1 MSYLFDPDSLC
12 NIAKKGIGLPY
23 EQMFE
28 TVRVELE
35 QKYPGRIND
44 KIQWMFNNAGG
55 CMYSVAILY
64 ASLTEY
70 ILIFGSPIG
79 TYGHTGRH
87 FTEIYDFVIDGEL
100 WYFKENRPFERIVRK
115 SGDTYY
121 LDKLQSEGLCIPEQ
135 AWVLEYARG
144 FIPSM
149 LPFGLADSLFS
160 TLDWK
165 TLGCTFSIYGKFLLK
180 NLWKETHKNFRP
192 SASKEMP

>member
-1 MSYLFDPDSLC
+1 MHYIFDPDTLQE
-12 NIAKKGIGLPY
+12 IAKKGMGLPY

-35 QKYPGRIND
+35 QKYPGRINN

-55 CMYSVAILY
+55 CMYSVAVLH

-79 TYGHTGRH
+79 TQGHTGRH
-87 FTEIYDFVIDGEL
+87 FAEIYDFVMDGEL
-100 WYFKENRPFERIVRK
+100 WYFGEDRPFERIVRK
-115 SGDTYY
+115 SGDQYY
-121 LDKLQSEGLCIPEQ
+121 LGKLESEGLRIPNH

-149 LPFGLADSLFS
+149 LPFGMADSLLS
-160 TLDWK
+160 TLDIK
-165 TLGCTFSIYGKFLLK
+165 TVARTFGIYGKLLLK
-180 NLWKETHKNFRP
+180 NSWQQFKINSLP
-192 SASKEMP
+192 SDSKKIL